1 MKITPLI
8 KEAVDTL
15 ENEERLTKE
24 HGAEL
29 FENAPLNLLGFLANK
44 ERLRHNPNNLGTFVV
59 DTVLNYTNVCNV
71 LCKFCA
77 FYELPKSKQGYDL
90 SIDQILARVQEL
102 VNYGG
107 TQVLMQGG
115 VNPRYR
121 IQDFKNIF
129 EKIRKRFP
137 SVEIHS
143 LSSAEIEWIAKKEK
157 MTFNKVFS
165 ELKKS
170 GYMSLPGA
178 GAEILVD
185 RVRKNISPLRSSRDV
200 WLDIHRSAHEE
211 GVPSSCTMTYG
222 FEETTMEKMEHF
234 DVLRKLQDETGG
246 FTAFVCWGFQPG
258 GTELTHLKAPGG
270 EAYLRHVALGRL
282 MLDNIPHL
290 QAGWVT
296 DGPKLCQMAMN
307 YGADDFGGVVIGE
320 EVIAATG
327 IHHKVG
333 PNEAVRLIRDL
344 GRIPAQRNT
353 YYDILRT
360 FSEGVE
366 YPLPEANKESPFSI
380 PVI

>member
-8 KEAVDTL
+8 KEAVDAL

-44 ERLRHNPNNLGTFVV
+44 ERLRHNPSNLGTFVV

-129 EKIRKRFP
+129 EKIRKKFP

-143 LSSAEIEWIAKKEK
+143 LSSAEIEWVAKKEK
-157 MTFNKVFS
+157 
-165 ELKKS
+165 
-170 GYMSLPGA
+170 
-178 GAEILVD
+178 
-185 RVRKNISPLRSSRDV
+185 
-200 WLDIHRSAHEE
+200 
-211 GVPSSCTMTYG
+211 
-222 FEETTMEKMEHF
+222 
-234 DVLRKLQDETGG
+234 
-246 FTAFVCWGFQPG
+246 
-258 GTELTHLKAPGG
+258 
-270 EAYLRHVALGRL
+270 
-282 MLDNIPHL
+282 
-290 QAGWVT
+290 
-296 DGPKLCQMAMN
+296 
-307 YGADDFGGVVIGE
+307 
-320 EVIAATG
+320 
-327 IHHKVG
+327 
-333 PNEAVRLIRDL
+333 
-344 GRIPAQRNT
+344 
-353 YYDILRT
+353 
-360 FSEGVE
+360 
-366 YPLPEANKESPFSI
+366 
-380 PVI
+380 

>member
-1 MKITPLI
+1 MKTTPLL
-8 KEAVDTL
+8 KEAVETF
-15 ENEERLTKE
+15 NNQERLTKE
-24 HGAEL
+24 HGSEL
-29 FENAPLNLLGFLANK
+29 FENGSLNLLGFLANK
-44 ERLRHNPNNLGTFVV
+44 ARLRHNPSNLGTFVV
-59 DTVLNYTNVCNV
+59 DTILNYTNICNV

-77 FYELPKSKQGYDL
+77 FYELPKSKKGYDL
-90 SIDQILARVQEL
+90 TIEQILERVQEL
-102 VNYGG
+102 VDYGG

-129 EKIRKRFP
+129 EKIKEKFP
-137 SVEIHS
+137 TVEIHS

-157 MTFNKVFS
+157 MSFNKVFS

-185 RVRKNISPLRSSRDV
+185 RVRKKISPLRSSRDV
-200 WLDIHRSAHEE
+200 WLNIHRSAHEE
-211 GVPSSCTMTYG
+211 GLTSSCTMTYG

-234 DVLRKLQDETGG
+234 DVLRKLQDETTG

-327 IHHKVG
+327 VHHKVG
-333 PNEAVRLIRDL
+333 PNEAVRLIKDL

-360 FSEGVE
+360 FPEDVE
-366 YPLPEANKESPFSI
+366 YPMPERKNESDFSI
-380 PVI
+380 PLI